1 MADRVEKEDQFR
13 RAFTGDI
20 AHELR
25 TPLAILRSE
34 LEAVQDGIRQPTD
47 DVIGS
52 LHDETLR
59 LAHLVADLETLASAD
74 AAAFTLERQPI
85 SLTDIVTDTTAAL
98 ADRFGDSAIT
108 VNTDLDE
115 VRVDADPVRLAQIVT
130 NQLTNTLKFVP
141 AGGTVTIALHQTEGW
156 AELTIADTGPGIP
169 ADDLPHIF
177 ERYYRSR
184 TARAAGSGIGLAVVA
199 QLVTAHGG
207 TITAHST
214 PGHGVIFTTRL
225 PALPSSP
232 RAIRGI
238 FST

>member
-59 LAHLVADLETLASAD
+59 LAHLVA
-74 AAAFTLERQPI
+74 
-85 SLTDIVTDTTAAL
+85 
-98 ADRFGDSAIT
+98 
-108 VNTDLDE
+108 
-115 VRVDADPVRLAQIVT
+115 
-130 NQLTNTLKFVP
+130 
-141 AGGTVTIALHQTEGW
+141 
-156 AELTIADTGPGIP
+156 

-214 PGHGVIFTTRL
+214 PGHGVTFTTRL
-225 PALPSSP
+225 PVLPSSP

>member
-13 RAFTGDI
+13 RAFTRDI

-59 LAHLVADLETLASAD
+59 LA
-74 AAAFTLERQPI
+74 
-85 SLTDIVTDTTAAL
+85 
-98 ADRFGDSAIT
+98 
-108 VNTDLDE
+108 
-115 VRVDADPVRLAQIVT
+115 
-130 NQLTNTLKFVP
+130 
-141 AGGTVTIALHQTEGW
+141 
-156 AELTIADTGPGIP
+156 GPGIP

-214 PGHGVIFTTRL
+214 PGHGVTFTTRL